1 MPYSP
6 VCLPPKEILSNM
18 FVGDTVQMSGY
29 GYTSNDKG
37 NRTACKFQGAKLK
50 IISAEDKR
58 CKKVFNYLTKICR
71 KL

>member
-1 MPYSP
+1 
-6 VCLPPKEILSNM
+6 M

-37 NRTACKFQGAKLK
+37 NRTACKFQGANST

-58 CKKVFNYLTKICR
+58 CKKVLNYLTKIC
-71 KL
+71 